1 MTQQDFVKAWAE
13 EAKAAVG
20 AKKLGTLLDLWKVVA
35 EKKVAICSNCMTH
48 NQK

>member
-20 AKKLGTLLDLWKVVA
+20 AKKLGTLLDL
-35 EKKVAICSNCMTH
+35 
-48 NQK
+48 